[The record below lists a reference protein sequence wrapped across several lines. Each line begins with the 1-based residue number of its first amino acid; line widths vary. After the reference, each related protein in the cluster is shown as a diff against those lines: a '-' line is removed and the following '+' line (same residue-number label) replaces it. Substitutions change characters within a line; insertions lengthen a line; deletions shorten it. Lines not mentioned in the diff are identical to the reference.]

1 MEQKVFLDGNAVIYN
16 GDVTSFLS
24 EEEDCSIDLAILDP
38 PYWRVVNEKWD
49 RQWKTEEDYVCWVSQ
64 WSAELFKKM
73 RYGGSIY
80 LFGYFRTLSKLI
92 SPLELMGYQLRQQ
105 IIIDKGLR
113 AISGRATKDYK
124 IFPNV
129 TESCLLLIKDPY
141 PYTRSLL
148 LEAKKNRSL
157 SSREINEKIGVKSN
171 GGGMWSIYTGEN
183 ICRQIPTKEI
193 WDKFS
198 DIFKLKVDYCKIS
211 QTFNPIKGLT
221 DVWTDI
227 NFYEES
233 RIHPTQKPLKLI
245 KRLIEASS
253 SEKDLI
259 VDPFLGSSSS
269 VIAAIDTNRQIHG
282 CEKNKEYFD
291 DSVKRIE
298 NRLKTNHS

>member
-1 MEQKVFLDGNAVIYN
+1 
-16 GDVTSFLS
+16 
-24 EEEDCSIDLAILDP
+24 
-38 PYWRVVNEKWD
+38 
-49 RQWKTEEDYVCWVSQ
+49 
-64 WSAELFKKM
+64 M

-80 LFGYFRTLSKLI
+80 LFGYFRTLSKLV
-92 SPLELMGYQLRQQ
+92 SPLQSIGYQLRQQ
-105 IIIDKGLR
+105 IVIDKGLR
-113 AISGRATKDYK
+113 AVSGRATKDYK

-141 PYTRSLL
+141 LYVKQILL
-148 LEAKKNRSL
+148 DAKKANKF
-157 SSREINEKIGVKSN
+157 SSKEINEKIGVKSN

-198 DIFKLKVDYCKIS
+198 DVFQLKIDYCKIS
-211 QTFNPIKGLT
+211 QIFNPIKGLT

-227 NFYEES
+227 NFYEED

-245 KRLIEASS
+245 KRLIQTSS
-253 SEKDLI
+253 NEGDLI

-269 VIAAIDTNRQIHG
+269 VIASIDMGREIHG

-291 DSVKRIE
+291 KSVERIE
-298 NRLKTNHS
+298 KVIQARK

>member
-1 MEQKVFLDGNAVIYN
+1 MENKVFLDGKAIIYN
-16 GDVTSFLS
+16 SDVSSFLN
-24 EEEDCSIDLAILDP
+24 EEKDCSIDLAILDP

-49 RQWKTEEDYVCWVSQ
+49 RQCKTEEDYICWVRQ
-64 WSAELFKKM
+64 WSSELFQKM

-80 LFGYFRTLSKLI
+80 LFGYFRTLSKLV
-92 SPLELMGYQLRQQ
+92 SPLQSIGYQLRQQ
-105 IIIDKGLR
+105 IVIDKGLR
-113 AISGRATKDYK
+113 AVSGRATKDYK

-141 PYTRSLL
+141 LYVKQILL
-148 LEAKKNRSL
+148 DAKKANKF
-157 SSREINEKIGVKSN
+157 SSKEINEKIGVKSN

-198 DIFKLKVDYCKIS
+198 DVFQLKIDYCKIS

-227 NFYEES
+227 NFYEED

-245 KRLIEASS
+245 KRLIQTSS
-253 SEKDLI
+253 NEGDLI

-269 VIAAIDTNRQIHG
+269 VIASIDMGREIHG

-291 DSVKRIE
+291 KSVERIE
-298 NRLKTNHS
+298 KVIQARK